1 MAPKRSEEKMKLEQ
15 QIIVD
20 EEDSVNNFVKE
31 NGELEGAR
39 KQKD

>member
-1 MAPKRSEEKMKLEQ
+1 MAPKRSEEKTKLEQ

-20 EEDSVNNFVKE
+20 EEDSVNNSVKE